1 LARCRAPHFSTLWKI
16 IHPASAGFSTVW
28 NFCRR
33 FFHSVEKMAQSCSIV
48 WKSGLKVVPL
58 CGKNR
63 VPGRGFFHSVEL
75 LSPIFPQCGTFA
87 VDFSTAWKIPLM
99 RDKYIS
105 TVWNFCCG
113 FFHSVENPADAG

>member
-1 LARCRAPHFSTLWKI
+1 
-16 IHPASAGFSTVW
+16 
-28 NFCRR
+28 
-33 FFHSVEKMAQSCSIV
+33 
-48 WKSGLKVVPL
+48 
-58 CGKNR
+58 
-63 VPGRGFFHSVEL
+63 

-113 FFHSVENPADAG
+113 FFHGVENPADAG